1 MKYVCIFH
9 MCPVADI
16 FTSWRDSPGAC
27 RPASDNDSKREEF
40 YFGQVICD
48 AHHLVNLFLSILVLP
63 GRTTHCQISLVPN
76 PAPHSFIVNI
86 RSVLIGCGCH
96 CRIDKSSFW
105 FRTSPVSLSFLFLL
119 HFPAEVF
126 IGFSLLVLLQF
137 SHVALFISVRFIQ
150 IPLRQNESDVRCLWK
165 AFNLD

>member
-1 MKYVCIFH
+1 MTWN
-9 MCPVADI
+9 MCPVVDI

-48 AHHLVNLFLSILVLP
+48 AHHFVSLFVSILVLP
-63 GRTTHCQISLVPN
+63 GRTTHCEISLVPN
-76 PAPHSFIVNI
+76 PAPHIFIVNI
-86 RSVLIGCGCH
+86 KSVLIGCGCH
-96 CRIDKSSFW
+96 FIAGLTNVRFG
-105 FRTSPVSLSFLFLL
+105 FRTSSVSLSFLFLL

-126 IGFSLLVLLQF
+126 IGFGLLILLQF

-150 IPLRQNESDVRCLWK
+150 IPLGENETWERC
-165 AFNLD
+165 